1 MKIIG
6 VPQVFF
12 DFLYQN
18 QRFAYKTNGFGP
30 KIHTFHAFHTFLTF
44 HTFCGDSSSQ
54 IWSGV
59 QTATSGT
66 LVTFVQSQ
74 EKAFMRAELP
84 CAPCTHTRTI
94 AGFASVLCCAL
105 LCSTLLYSAALG
117 CALLCCAVLVMCSAI
132 ILFLTQRF
140 VGRSPFLR
148 PATTRFHFPPEGE
161 QRVAPFYFLQ
171 RIRQEGRRA
180 FFSTPYTTVRGEV

>member
-1 MKIIG
+1 MNSKEKICF
-6 VPQVFF
+6 PLLFF
-12 DFLYQN
+12 DFWYQN
-18 QRFAYKTNGFGP
+18 QRFAYKTNSFWST
-30 KIHTFHAFHTFLTF
+30 KHTFHTFHTFLTF
-44 HTFCGDSSSQ
+44 HTFSRDSCPQ

-84 CAPCTHTRTI
+84 CAPCTHTI

-117 CALLCCAVLVMCSAI
+117 CVLLCCAVLVMCSAI

-161 QRVAPFYFLQ
+161 
-171 RIRQEGRRA
+171 
-180 FFSTPYTTVRGEV
+180 

>member
-1 MKIIG
+1 MN
-6 VPQVFF
+6 
-12 DFLYQN
+12 FLYKN

-30 KIHTFHAFHTFLTF
+30 KFHTFHAFHTFLTF

-84 CAPCTHTRTI
+84 CAPCTHTI

-132 ILFLTQRF
+132 ILFLTNDSWEGLPFF
-140 VGRSPFLR
+140 V
-148 PATTRFHFPPEGE
+148 
-161 QRVAPFYFLQ
+161 LQ
-171 RIRQEGRRA
+171 RTD
-180 FFSTPYTTVRGEV
+180 STSHQKVSRELPRSIPYKE